1 MQGFR
6 VAFFASV
13 KISFVSLTQPL
24 RECQQSFLADIG
36 PKALAVDFAFV
47 AALIIKTFVGATAG
61 EG

>member
-1 MQGFR
+1 MYF
-6 VAFFASV
+6 

-24 RECQQSFLADIG
+24 RECQQSFLTDIG